1 MPHLM
6 RFSHDLESRLDRASQ
21 QTGIAKADLIKRLV
35 QSGLS
40 DVESQLLIEEA
51 AMPLAHRS
59 IDQRLRES
67 GLGA

>member
-1 MPHLM
+1 MPYLM
-6 RFSHDLESRLDRASQ
+6 RFSRDLESRLDRASQ

-35 QSGLS
+35 RSGLS
-40 DVESQLLIEEA
+40 DVETQLLLEEVA
-51 AMPLAHRS
+51 LPLAYRT

>member
-6 RFSHDLESRLDRASQ
+6 LFSRDLESRLDRASQ
-21 QTGIAKADLIKRLV
+21 QTGITKSELIKRLV

-40 DVESQLLIEEA
+40 DVESQLLIEETT
-51 AMPLAHRS
+51 MPLVQRS